1 MKWTSADLET
11 FYQSKEFIDTLCIP
25 LIPVELANSSEARKL
40 ANQKTSLQ
48 IISDEL
54 ERNYTGRIMLSPA
67 YTYLRG
73 TDFQTECDR
82 VNQWTSH
89 LSDGHF
95 QHIFLLSYDVNWKR
109 YERELAGSFVWITAP
124 MIEDFKSEQAQ
135 KAISDQTDQL
145 SELIESY
152 WK

>member
-1 MKWTSADLET
+1 MKWTSTDLEV

-25 LIPVELANSSEARKL
+25 LIPLDLANSADVHKL

-54 ERNYTGRIMLSPA
+54 ERNYTGRIMLSPT
-67 YTYLRG
+67 YTYVRG
-73 TDFQTECDR
+73 TDFQIECDR
-82 VNQWTSH
+82 VNQWTSN
-89 LSDGHF
+89 LSGDHF

-109 YERELAGSFVWITAP
+109 FERDLAGSFVWLAAP
-124 MIEDFKSEQAQ
+124 SIDDFKSEHAQ
-135 KAISDQTDQL
+135 KAISNQTNQL